1 MKHFTPNPSSRNA
14 RAFLASLLSYLLLF
28 VQVAPAALAA
38 NSPATRVATAAASQ
52 GAGGEA
58 QGLRAAAAPA
68 AARRAG
74 PVITATKADSFVDG
88 PENDGKADPGQD
100 INYEVTISNTG
111 DADATNVEFTDSIDS
126 NAVLDTGSVTM
137 SPLAR
142 DDSYTTN
149 ADEQLVVAAAQGVL
163 GNDSGIPAP
172 TAAPVTG
179 QATTKGGTVDIA
191 ADGSFTYTPA
201 DPTTFTGTDSFTYT
215 ATNGNSPDDTA
226 TVTIS
231 FDPAAEDDAATV
243 AEDAAAT
250 TINVLA
256 NDPDPDGGAKSIDS
270 VTQPANGAV
279 VITNS
284 GADLTY
290 EPDDDYCNDPPGT
303 SPDTFTY
310 KLTPGGDEAT
320 VSVKVTCSDD
330 APTANDDMATVAEDA
345 SATTI
350 DVLAN
355 DTDPET
361 DTITITNVGDPANGT
376 AVITNSGAD
385 LTYQP
390 DPNYCNDPP
399 GTSPDTFSYTVNG
412 GDTATVSVKVTC
424 SNDAPTDIA
433 LSNATVGEN
442 MPAGT
447 AVGNLSTTDPD
458 AGDSHTHTLVAG
470 TGGEDNLS
478 FQIVGNQ
485 LQTNAVFDFETDQ
498 SYSVRVR
505 TTDGGGLT
513 FDEAFTITITN
524 NNDAPTDIALSNASV
539 AENSATSTLVG
550 NLSTTDADAG
560 DTFTYTLVSGTGSE
574 DNTSFKISGTQLQT
588 NAVFDFETDQSYNVR
603 IRSTDSGGAFF
614 EEAFTITITDVN
626 EGPTLTAG
634 GVTPT
639 FTEDG
644 PAVAIDPGLTITDV
658 DSTDIQS
665 ATVQITGNYQNG
677 QDVLAFVNTPNITGL
692 FDALTGTL
700 TLTGTDTLANY
711 QAALRTVTYN
721 NTSQNPNTTSRG
733 VSFKAKDA
741 GGADSNTVVTNVT
754 VVAVN
759 DAPVVTAGGTLAYT
773 ENDASTNIDST
784 ITVTDVDDTNIE
796 SATVQITSNYVN
808 GQDVLSFV
816 NTPNIIGNF
825 DSTTGTLTLTGSD
838 TLANYQTALRNV
850 KYHNNSDDPTTTAR
864 TVTWQVNDGGPVNAT
879 SALVTSTINVTA
891 VNDPPT
897 ANGFTMLPAQAGI
910 PITYPV
916 GKLGGTDVEAGTIVT
931 INTTPDTLCTGCL
944 LTINANGS
952 FTFTPPPSAAGTTV
966 GFTYHV
972 SDNGNPAPG
981 VDSAP
986 ATVSFTVAGPAIYFV
1001 KQAAVGA
1008 GNCTLGNECTLT
1020 TALTNIGVATNTRIF
1035 IEDAGTYAHAVT
1047 LNDGGWLIGQGV
1059 NVAFDTLFGIGA
1071 PAQGTL
1077 APRPATN
1084 LSRPT
1089 LNDASATVTA
1099 HNNSA
1104 VRGLNID
1111 VDAGSNAGLVAEN
1124 KTGTLVFSDMN
1135 VTSAGGNAIDLLNTS
1150 ANFLGPHVINTTS
1163 GTGFEATGGGTVTVT
1178 GSTNTINSTA
1188 GTGLN
1193 ISNTT
1198 IGAANVTF
1206 RSITV
1211 GTGAGSAGAGIRLDT
1226 TGSSGGLRVTGLDGG
1241 DADSN
1246 ADAGSGG
1253 TIQHKTGADGST
1265 TSGIGIYLN
1274 NTRDVQLAGMQ
1285 LNDFDNF
1292 AVRGSSVT
1300 NFTMTDT
1307 VINGT
1312 NGTNDSFDEGSVRF
1326 TQLAGSAS
1334 ITRGTISGGHEDNLS
1349 VVNTSGTLNRLTVD
1363 DIDFGANSL
1372 NFGSDGILV
1381 EAAGTAVLN
1390 VTIQNS
1396 AFTSTRGDHVQY
1408 NVAGGTPDGDFQL
1421 LNNTFSNN
1429 HAGVVSGGGGIRLV
1443 SGGTSSGSSITYNI
1457 SGNNIQGARGAAIGV
1472 TKGAGT
1478 GTFSGT
1484 LNGNIIGTAG
1494 TANSGSFEGTGIN
1507 VVMAEQG
1514 QLTANITNNQ
1524 IRQYNVNG
1532 ILLQTG
1538 GTAVIGSGG
1547 LRAVVTGNTISNPG
1561 NNVAAQPPAGV
1572 NGVHLNAGTL
1582 PGDTYQICL
1591 TLGGAGALE
1600 NNMVGSG
1607 DNVVATGTDFRL
1619 RQRQSTT
1626 VYLSGYAGAN
1636 NDNNAVIA
1644 HVQSQNAGTPTGN
1657 VSNTVPVGGG
1667 YSSASCPLPAAP
1679 LIFNESS
1686 ASKATGWQADT
1697 PVNAGEAT
1705 NAADT
1710 AAPAAASPAP
1720 AQPRTWSD
1728 MPLLIVRTPRVNSEP
1743 ANESPDF
1750 VIVPEKSHSTPED
1763 EEGQESDSE
1772 EAEEQ
1777 QSDSAAPEGKPAKR
1791 KPRVTRTETYRPQE
1805 TKPAEQQPAPADVQD
1820 EPQQPAKTTRPSVR
1834 NISYIGPLG
1843 FAPSRAP
1850 RFTRASYTP
1859 APERELRTAGEREM
1873 RTARTAPAV
1882 FEPAPSAPKAAEV
1895 PKAER
1900 VASAVKAAPAAA
1912 ALAPVAAAACT
1923 PSATLVCVQIGTM
1936 PAGKTVKIRFTV
1948 EVDNPFTGA
1957 LEQIENQGSVS
1968 YTESGSPVLTDDS
1981 DPALPGA
1988 ADKTITP
1995 VAAPPDIVVFD
2006 ASVAEPKSGST
2017 NMVFTVTLS
2026 RTPSTAVSVDF
2037 TTVTEPA
2044 GPGKAES
2051 PADFTSTSGSLTF
2064 MPVGP
2069 GQPVAQ
2075 RVLSISV
2082 PVVHNNPVEP
2092 DETFKVELSNPS
2104 GGNLSVSEAT
2114 GTITANATPGTVLIS
2129 EVRTS
2134 GPGGP
2139 GDDFV
2144 EIYNNSS
2151 SDVTVPAGGWGLF
2164 KMGSDCDE
2172 TPVLIGTIPAGT
2184 LTARSNYL
2192 FVGSQYSLADYGGT
2206 DAADGDDTLDFDLE
2220 ADANIGLFSTT
2231 DVSQLSVLTRLDAV
2245 GFGTNNQGNCDLLRE
2260 GNILGG
2266 AGGSATEHSYFRK
2279 LCGFINGVGC
2289 QTDGTPLDT
2298 QDNVNDFW
2306 FANTDGSSVPG
2317 AGQRLGAPGP
2327 QNKTSPRQTNAL
2339 AAGLLDSSKPA
2350 PTAPNRVRD
2359 HSDITAGVSDFGTMT
2374 VRRRIV
2380 NTTANPVTR
2389 LRFRISEFTTF
2400 PPGTGQADLRALTGG
2415 PTSGVNITNDAGT
2428 CEGPTSCT
2436 VTVEGTTLE
2445 QEPTQSAGGGL
2456 NATLSVTLGTPLAP
2470 GDQVLIQFRL
2480 GVQHSGNFRFY
2491 VITEALP

>member
-1 MKHFTPNPSSRNA
+1 MNHFTPTPSSRNA

-28 VQVAPAALAA
+28 GQFAPAALAA
-38 NSPATRVATAAASQ
+38 NGSAMRAAPTGTAR
-52 GAGGEA
+52 GAGGES
-58 QGLRAAAAPA
+58 QGLRAAPAPA

-100 INYEVTISNTG
+100 INYEVTVSNTG
-111 DADATNVEFTDSIDS
+111 DAAATNVEFTDSIDS
-126 NAVLDTGSVTM
+126 NAALDTGSVTM

-142 DDSYTTN
+142 DDSYTSP
-149 ADEQLVVAAAQGVL
+149 AGGPLVVAAAQGVL

-172 TAAPVTG
+172 TAVPATG

-201 DPTTFTGTDSFTYT
+201 DPTTFTGTDTFTYT

-231 FDPAAEDDAATV
+231 FDPAAADDTKTV
-243 AEDAAAT
+243 NEDAAAT
-250 TINVLA
+250 TIDVLA
-256 NDPDPDGGAKSIDS
+256 NDPDPDGGSKSIDS
-270 VTQPANGAV
+270 VTQPDNGSV

-290 EPDDDYCNDPPGT
+290 EPDDNYCNNPPGT
-303 SPDTFTY
+303 TLDTFTY
-310 KLTPGGDEAT
+310 TLTP
-320 VSVKVTCSDD
+320 
-330 APTANDDMATVAEDA
+330 
-345 SATTI
+345 
-350 DVLAN
+350 
-355 DTDPET
+355 
-361 DTITITNVGDPANGT
+361 
-376 AVITNSGAD
+376 
-385 LTYQP
+385 
-390 DPNYCNDPP
+390 
-399 GTSPDTFSYTVNG
+399 G
-412 GDTATVSVKVTC
+412 GDTATVTVTVTC
-424 SNDAPTDIA
+424 LNDAPTDIALSNDTVAENSATGTAVGTFSSTDPEAGDTHTYTLVAGTGDTDNASFQIVGDQLQTNAVLDFETDSSYSIRVRSDDSNGGTFEEVFTITATNVNEAPTDIA

-442 MPAGT
+442 MPSGTAVGNLSATDPDAGDTHSFALVAGT
-447 AVGNLSTTDPD
+447 GDADNASFQIVGNQLQTNASFDFETDSSYSVRVRVTDANSLTFEEAFTITITNQNEAPTDIALSNDTVAENSATGTLVGNLSTTDPD
-458 AGDSHTHTLVAG
+458 AGDS
-470 TGGEDNLS
+470 
-478 FQIVGNQ
+478 
-485 LQTNAVFDFETDQ
+485 
-498 SYSVRVR
+498 
-505 TTDGGGLT
+505 
-513 FDEAFTITITN
+513 
-524 NNDAPTDIALSNASV
+524 
-539 AENSATSTLVG
+539 
-550 NLSTTDADAG
+550 
-560 DTFTYTLVSGTGSE
+560 FTYTLVSGTGDG
-574 DNTSFKISGTQLQT
+574 DNASFQISGSQLQT
-588 NAVFDFETDQSYNVR
+588 NASFDFETDSSYSVR
-603 IRSTDSGGAFF
+603 VRSTDTGGAFF

-644 PAVAIDPGLTITDV
+644 AAVAIDPGLTVTDV

-677 QDVLAFVNTPNITGL
+677 QDLLAFVNTPNITGA
-692 FDALTGTL
+692 FNAATGTL

-711 QAALRTVTYN
+711 QAALRSVTYSN
-721 NTSQNPNTTSRG
+721 NSQNPVTTTRA
-733 VSFKAKDA
+733 VSFKAKDS
-741 GGADSNTVVTNVT
+741 GGADSNTAVTNVT

-759 DAPVVTAGGTLAYT
+759 DAPVVVAGGTLAYT
-773 ENDASTNIDST
+773 ENDASTNIDGA

-796 SATVQITSNYVN
+796 SATAQITSNYVN

-816 NTPNIIGNF
+816 NTPNITGNF
-825 DSTTGTLTLTGSD
+825 DSSTGTLTLTGSD

-850 KYHNNSDDPTTTAR
+850 KYHNNSDDPTTAAR
-864 TVTWQVNDGGPVNAT
+864 TVSWQVNDGGPTNAT

-897 ANGFTMLPAQAGI
+897 ANGFTNLPAQAGI

-916 GKLGGTDVEAGTIVT
+916 GKLGGTDVEAGTTVT

-1001 KQAAVGA
+1001 KTAAVGA

-1020 TALTNIGVATNTRIF
+1020 TAVTNIGSATNTRIF
-1035 IEDAGTYAHAVT
+1035 IGDAGTYTSGVT

-1077 APRPATN
+1077 APRPSTN

-1089 LNDASATVTA
+1089 LNDATATVTA

-1111 VDAGSNAGLVAEN
+1111 VDAGSGAGVVAVN
-1124 KTGTLVFSDMN
+1124 RTGTLIFSEMN
-1135 VTSAGGNAIDLLNTS
+1135 VTSAAGNAIDLSNTS

-1241 DADSN
+1241 DADGN
-1246 ADAGSGG
+1246 PDAGSGG

-1265 TSGIGIYLN
+1265 TSGVGIYLN

-1285 LNDFDNF
+1285 LNHFDNF

-1312 NGTNDSFDEGSVRF
+1312 NGNNDSFDEGSVRF

-1349 VVNTSGTLNRLTVD
+1349 VVNTSGTLDRLTVD

-1457 SGNNIQGARGAAIGV
+1457 SGNNIQGARGAAVGV

-1478 GTFSGT
+1478 GNFSGT

-1494 TANSGSFEGTGIN
+1494 TANSGSLEGTGIN
-1507 VVMAEQG
+1507 IVMAEQG
-1514 QLTANITNNQ
+1514 QLNANITNNQ
-1524 IRQYNVNG
+1524 IRQYNNAG
-1532 ILLQTG
+1532 IFLQTG

-1547 LRAVVTGNTISNPG
+1547 LRAVVTGNTIKNPG
-1561 NNVAAQPPAGV
+1561 NNTPAQPPAGL

-1582 PGDTYQICL
+1582 PGDTYQVCL

-1600 NNMVGSG
+1600 NDMVGAG

-1636 NDNNAVIA
+1636 NDNAAVISY
-1644 HVQSQNAGTPTGN
+1644 VQSQNTGTPTGN
-1657 VSNTVPVGGG
+1657 VSNVVPSGGG
-1667 YSSASCPLPAAP
+1667 YSSASCPLPAPMSLA
-1679 LIFNESS
+1679 LNVEEGS
-1686 ASKATGWQADT
+1686 AAKADGWQADT
-1697 PVNAGEAT
+1697 PVNTGETT
-1705 NAADT
+1705 NAAPTTT
-1710 AAPAAASPAP
+1710 AAPAAESPAP

-1728 MPLLIVRTPRVNSEP
+1728 MPVLVVRTPRVNTEP
-1743 ANESPDF
+1743 GESPDF
-1750 VIVPEKSHSTPED
+1750 VIVPEKSHSTPEG

-1772 EAEEQ
+1772 EGEET
-1777 QSDSAAPEGKPAKR
+1777 DPAATEEKPAGR

-1805 TKPAEQQPAPADVQD
+1805 SKPAEQQPAPDGDVQD
-1820 EPQQPAKTTRPSVR
+1820 EPQAPAKTTRPGLR

-1843 FAPSRAP
+1843 SAPSRAP

-1859 APERELRTAGEREM
+1859 AAERAP
-1873 RTARTAPAV
+1873 RTARTAPAA
-1882 FEPAPSAPKAAEV
+1882 FKPAPKAVEA

-1900 VASAVKAAPAAA
+1900 VANAVKAAPAAA
-1912 ALAPVAAAACT
+1912 ALAPAAAAACS

-1936 PAGKTVKIRFTV
+1936 PAGKSVKIRFTV

-1968 YTESGSPVLTDDS
+1968 YSESGSAVLTDDPS
-1981 DPALPGA
+1981 EPGA

-1995 VAAPPDIVVFD
+1995 VAAPPDIVVHS
-2006 ASVAEPKSGST
+2006 ASVPEPKTGST

-2026 RTPSTAVSVDF
+2026 RNPPSNVSVDF
-2037 TTVTEPA
+2037 TTVEEPD
-2044 GPGKAES
+2044 GSGKADS
-2051 PADFTSTSGSLTF
+2051 PADYTTTSGTLTF
-2064 MPVGP
+2064 LPVGP

-2082 PVVHNNPVEP
+2082 PVLSDGTAEQP
-2092 DETFKVELSNPS
+2092 ETFKVQLSNAS
-2104 GGNLSVSEAT
+2104 GGNITVSEAT
-2114 GTITANATPGTVLIS
+2114 GTIEPTATPGTVLIS

-2134 GPGGP
+2134 GPGGA

-2144 EIYNNSS
+2144 EIYFNK
-2151 SDVTVPAGGWGLF
+2151 DTDTVVPAGGWGLF

-2172 TPVLIGTIPAGT
+2172 TPVLIGTLPAGT
-2184 LTARSNYL
+2184 YEGRSHYL
-2192 FVGSQYSLADYGGT
+2192 FVGSQYSLEDYGGT
-2206 DAADGDDTLDFDLE
+2206 NAAQKDDDLDFDIEDDRNL
-2220 ADANIGLFSTT
+2220 GLFSTT
-2231 DVSQLSVLTRLDAV
+2231 DVAQLSTGTRLDAV
-2245 GFGTNNQGNCDLLRE
+2245 GFGTNNQDNCNLLRE
-2260 GNILGG
+2260 GSNLGA
-2266 AGGSATEHSYFRK
+2266 AGGSATEHSFFRK
-2279 LCGFINGVGC
+2279 LCGFLPVTRC
-2289 QTDGTPLDT
+2289 QTDGTALDT
-2298 QDNVNDFW
+2298 QNNANDFA
-2306 FANTDGSSVPG
+2306 FANTDGSAVPG
-2317 AGQRLGAPGP
+2317 AGELLGAPGP
-2327 QNKTSPRQTNAL
+2327 ENSDSPRQTNSVVTY
-2339 AAGLLDSSKPA
+2339 LLDQSASA
-2350 PTAPNRVRD
+2350 PSPPNRVRD
-2359 HSDITAGVSDFGTMT
+2359 PDEIISGVADAGTMSF
-2374 VRRRIV
+2374 RRRFR
-2380 NTTANPVTR
+2380 NSTGGDVTR
-2389 LRFRISEFTTF
+2389 LRFRVSEITTH
-2400 PPGTGQADLRALTGG
+2400 PRGAGQAELRAISTGSDI
-2415 PTSGVNITNDAGT
+2415 PNVMITNDSET
-2428 CEGPTSCT
+2428 CGGPSSCT
-2436 VTVEGTTLE
+2436 VTVKATTLE
-2445 QEPTQSAGGGL
+2445 QPPNQPDGGGL
-2456 NATLSVTLGTPLAP
+2456 NSTLTVTLGSPLAN
-2470 GDQVLIQFRL
+2470 GADILVNFKV
-2480 GVQHSGNFRFY
+2480 GVNHTGAYRFFV
-2491 VITEALP
+2491 VIEALP